1 MMKTKLIS
9 LSCLLGIML
18 VTGSCKETL
27 QDALSKDIAV
37 KNREIVFDVQPSGL
51 SLAGTEGKETP
62 ELRAGATEE
71 VLYDGILNANVA
83 AELEKNGLSFENLK
97 SFLITQGTLEE
108 EIPSGYDLKGF
119 VGAKLYFDNT
129 SKLVAKADRV
139 EGSKVRFTIVNG
151 ELLDQ
156 LKDDKLHVILIGVRP
171 AKKLRM
177 KLVMDYR
184 AKVSLIK

>member
-1 MMKTKLIS
+1 MQTKWFAVLLTAIMA
-9 LSCLLGIML
+9 LSM
-18 VTGSCKETL
+18 SCKKALE
-27 QDALSKDIAV
+27 DALSTEIAV
-37 KNREIVFDVQPSGL
+37 NNRTIVFDINAATKSAEAVATRV
-51 SLAGTEGKETP
+51 AGTEET
-62 ELRAGATEE
+62 
-71 VLYDGILNANVA
+71 LYDGVLNINIAQ
-83 AELEKNGLSFENLK
+83 ELEKQGFSFENIK

-139 EGSKVRFTIVNG
+139 EGAKVRFTIVNG

-156 LKDDKLHVILIGVRP
+156 LKDDKLHVILVGVRP

-177 KLVMDYR
+177 KLTMDYK

>member
-1 MMKTKLIS
+1 MRTRWFAVLLTAIMAMTVSCKKALEDTFSREIAINGKSVVFDINAATKLAEAA
-9 LSCLLGIML
+9 
-18 VTGSCKETL
+18 ET
-27 QDALSKDIAV
+27 
-37 KNREIVFDVQPSGL
+37 
-51 SLAGTEGKETP
+51 
-62 ELRAGATEE
+62 RAGKTEE
-71 VLYDGILNANVA
+71 TLYDGVLNINIAQ
-83 AELEKNGLSFENLK
+83 ELERQGFSFENLK

-108 EIPSGYDLKGF
+108 AIPSGYDLQGF

-129 SKLVAKADRV
+129 SKLVAKAEKT

-156 LKDDKLHVILIGVRP
+156 LKDDKLHIILVGVRP

-177 KLVMDYR
+177 KLTMDYK